1 MSSAGERIYR
11 TSRKVRRTTEM
22 RPITLRFH
30 RLYDDAR
37 LPRRWSPDAVGF
49 DLHAYMKTEYGKP
62 TKRVV
67 APNSTVNIP
76 TGLTVEIPRT
86 HFAFVCP
93 RSGLGKHSI
102 SVTNSPG
109 IIDPD
114 YRGEILV
121 MVYNGSYVNH
131 WVEHDDRIA
140 QLVIMPVTQIMISE
154 VTELSITERSAAGF
168 GSTGR

>member
-1 MSSAGERIYR
+1 MII
-11 TSRKVRRTTEM
+11 KIKFM
-22 RPITLRFH
+22 KLH
-30 RLYDDAR
+30 LDAH
-37 LPRRWSPDAVGF
+37 LPRRWSADAVGF
-49 DLHAYMKTEYGKP
+49 DLHAYMKTEYGRP

-76 TGLTVEIPRT
+76 TGLMVEIPRS

-93 RSGLGKHSI
+93 RSGLGKYSI

-114 YRGEILV
+114 FRGEIHV

-131 WVEHDDRIA
+131 WIEHDDRIA
-140 QLVIMPVTQIMISE
+140 QLVVMPVTEIMIEE
-154 VTELSITERSAAGF
+154 VVELTPTPRGKAGF
-168 GSTGR
+168 GSTGT